1 MTAAGTTGQRPVL
14 AGQTVV
20 VIGGS
25 AGIGLETA
33 RRARAKGADV
43 VVTGRN
49 VERLK
54 SAAVELGAT
63 ISAAFDVNDPDA
75 LERFFSELPEQV
87 DHVMITAGR
96 PHYALL
102 ADIDVDTARRALDEQ
117 LRVPIDVAR
126 YATAKVRPGGSLV
139 FMSGTGA
146 RLPAPGLMLTAI
158 ATAAMPVIAAN
169 LALELAPIRVNVVA
183 AGFIDTP
190 LSAAL
195 LGADLDKRRDE
206 LRSTL
211 PSGAWSDR
219 RTWRS
224 LPYT

>member
-75 LERFFSELPEQV
+75 LERFFS
-87 DHVMITAGR
+87 
-96 PHYALL
+96 
-102 ADIDVDTARRALDEQ
+102 
-117 LRVPIDVAR
+117 
-126 YATAKVRPGGSLV
+126 
-139 FMSGTGA
+139 
-146 RLPAPGLMLTAI
+146 
-158 ATAAMPVIAAN
+158 
-169 LALELAPIRVNVVA
+169 
-183 AGFIDTP
+183 
-190 LSAAL
+190 
-195 LGADLDKRRDE
+195 
-206 LRSTL
+206 
-211 PSGAWSDR
+211 
-219 RTWRS
+219 
-224 LPYT
+224 